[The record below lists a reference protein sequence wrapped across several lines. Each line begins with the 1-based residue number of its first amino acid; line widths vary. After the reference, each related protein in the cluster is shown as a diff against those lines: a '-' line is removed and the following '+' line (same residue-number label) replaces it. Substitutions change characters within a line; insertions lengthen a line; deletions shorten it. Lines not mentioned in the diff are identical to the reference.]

1 MISLV
6 RKTGNKFLVEI
17 DGFGPFP
24 SSAAVENLSEME
36 FIGQLIDQKIMKNRA
51 HRRSNRTVEAI
62 KETTVHRHSEPRT
75 TTLDHKDKLAKTLV
89 VKVSLIS
96 LTER

>member
-24 SSAAVENLSEME
+24 SSAAVENLLVME

-51 HRRSNRTVEAI
+51 HRRNNRTVEAI
-62 KETTVHRHSEPRT
+62 KGTTVHRHSGHRT
-75 TTLDHKDKLAKTLV
+75 TTLDHKDQLAKTLV
-89 VKVSLIS
+89 VKVSFLS
-96 LTER
+96 LTEA

>member
-1 MISLV
+1 M
-6 RKTGNKFLVEI
+6 EI

-36 FIGQLIDQKIMKNRA
+36 FIGRRIDQKIMKNRA

-62 KETTVHRHSEPRT
+62 KGTTVHHHSGHRT
-75 TTLDHKDKLAKTLV
+75 TTLDPRDQLAKTLV
-89 VKVSLIS
+89 VKVSLLS
-96 LTER
+96 LTEA